1 MTPWGSQEVA
11 QLGVQRTRAEIVG
24 VGSFMNRIYMT
35 MAAGLTA
42 TGVVAL
48 AVSSSPALMTRVMS
62 WMWPLIIG
70 QLLMV
75 FAITPVARKL
85 GALAAT
91 GLFFAYAMLNGLTL
105 SVIFLVYTQASIT
118 TMFFVTAGAF
128 AGLSAFGFLTKKDL
142 SGVGRFMYMGL
153 IGLVIASVVNIF
165 LRNSMMDFVISCV
178 GVIVFT
184 GLTAWDTQK
193 LKNMYF
199 TSEKRSLAG
208 LAVIGAL
215 MLYLD
220 FVNLFLFLLRLFG
233 DRK

>member
-1 MTPWGSQEVA
+1 MTPWGTQEVA
-11 QLGVQRTRAEIVG
+11 ELGVPRTRAALDG
-24 VGSFMNRIYMT
+24 VGAFMNRVYMT
-35 MAAGLTA
+35 MAAGLVA
-42 TGVVAL
+42 TGGVAL
-48 AVSSSPALMTRVMS
+48 AVSSSEALMMRVFS
-62 WMWPLIIG
+62 WMWPLIIA

-91 GLFFAYAMLNGLTL
+91 GLFFAYSMLNGLTL
-105 SVIFLVYTQASIT
+105 SVIFLAYTQSSIT

-165 LRNSMMDFVISCV
+165 LKNSAMDWVISCV
-178 GVIVFT
+178 GVLVFT

-199 TSEKRSLAG
+199 TSEKRSLAS

-233 DRK
+233 DRR

>member
-11 QLGVQRTRAEIVG
+11 QLGVQRTRAEIDG
-24 VGSFMNRIYMT
+24 VGAFMNRVYMT
-35 MAAGLTA
+35 MAAGLA
-42 TGVVAL
+42 VTGVVAL
-48 AVSSSPALMTRVMS
+48 AVSSNQAVMMRVMS
-62 WMWPLIIG
+62 LMWPLIIG

-91 GLFFAYAMLNGLTL
+91 GVFLFYALLNGLTL
-105 SVIFLVYTQASIT
+105 SVIFLVYTSASIT

-128 AGLSAFGFLTKKDL
+128 AGLSAFGFATKKDL

-165 LRNSMMDFVISCV
+165 LKNSAMDWVISCV
-178 GVIVFT
+178 GVLVFT

-193 LKNMYF
+193 LKNLYF
-199 TSEKRSLAG
+199 SSEKRSLAS

-215 MLYLD
+215 TLYLD

>member
-1 MTPWGSQEVA
+1 MTPWGSQDVA
-11 QLGVQRTRAEIVG
+11 QIGVPRTRAEIDG
-24 VGSFMNRIYMT
+24 VGAFMNRVYMT
-35 MAAGLTA
+35 MAAGLAA

-48 AVSSSPALMTRVMS
+48 ALSTNPQLQARVLG
-62 WMWPLIIG
+62 WMWPLIIV

-91 GLFFAYAMLNGLTL
+91 GVFLAYAVLNGLTL
-105 SVIFLVYTQASIT
+105 SVIFLIYTQASIT

-165 LRNSMMDFVISCV
+165 LQNTMMDFVISCV

-193 LKNMYF
+193 LKNLYF
-199 TSEKRSLAG
+199 TSEKRSLAS

-215 MLYLD
+215 TLYLD

-233 DRK
+233 NRK